1 MIDYS
6 ELLAEISVK
15 REGSADGS
23 EPPTTA
29 SSRHDG
35 HLTGQRNSR
44 RVGRKSSVGEA
55 TEDEDESMW
64 EQLRRTTSAMQDAV
78 NAIAAPS
85 DAAAHL
91 HLHPPTPQQ
100 QRRRRRRAASPA
112 AKPAA
117 VMSERSIGRMMPA
130 GSERSVGRMP
140 RVAMPVPSEG
150 DHAAPPGAD
159 AGESG
164 AWIASLRSP
173 PQIRPTDPQQLRPP
187 AALLAGVGLVQ
198 SEYVLGGLVNETV
211 GSVGRSA
218 SAGSLGASWRGGA
231 GGGGSGGRRSS
242 RRGQRGSS
250 VRWLPAGGWVDPA
263 DGSSAPHGFTV
274 HKQSAGDESDGG
286 GGFVEEDLDG
296 FLGERRSVG
305 LSQSFESVLVAAGP
319 GQAGG
324 GGSGGGRYVSR
335 GACLSGHSGLLQSHS
350 MASLMPADGQP
361 AAWCLPPN
369 GLSRRAVYQ
378 LGKDYLVEQRR
389 VGPARRQVADGRSL
403 GRQLLAA
410 GQPGRAVEALLA
422 SLAAEP
428 GLPAG
433 DPLRPGRGAAV
444 ESLVAASYAEGVALL
459 NARRC
464 TEAVAALQVGL
475 DWVVALPA
483 RPVESEEKGE
493 EVGRTEGWRVRSGA
507 GAAEWQ
513 RQFGELL
520 DQATMSA
527 KAAAVSAIAGY
538 SRAGR
543 VLGG

>member
-140 RVAMPVPSEG
+140 RVAMPV
-150 DHAAPPGAD
+150 
-159 AGESG
+159 
-164 AWIASLRSP
+164 
-173 PQIRPTDPQQLRPP
+173 PQQLRPP